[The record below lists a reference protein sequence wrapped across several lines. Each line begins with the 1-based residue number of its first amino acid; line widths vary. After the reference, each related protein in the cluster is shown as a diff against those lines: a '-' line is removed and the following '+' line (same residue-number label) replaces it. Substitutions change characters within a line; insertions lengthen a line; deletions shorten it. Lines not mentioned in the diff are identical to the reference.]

1 MFATLLALGVF
12 AQTIDK
18 ESFLVVTTSNFTHST
33 LTPDGGDGESILCLN
48 EQYGYFFCWQYM
60 WWVRS

>member
-48 EQYGYFFCWQYM
+48 EQYGYFFC
-60 WWVRS
+60 